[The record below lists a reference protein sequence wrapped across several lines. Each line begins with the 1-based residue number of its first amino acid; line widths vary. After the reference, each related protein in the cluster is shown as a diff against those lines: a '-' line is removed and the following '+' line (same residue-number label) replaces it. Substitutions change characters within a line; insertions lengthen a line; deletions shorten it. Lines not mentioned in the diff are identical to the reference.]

1 MLKIGSVT
9 LPTNILLAPL
19 AGISDGPFRMICRE
33 HGCRFTSVEMINAR
47 AVAHHSK
54 KTKRMLA
61 ADPGDRPLGVQILGC
76 ELPYVLK
83 GLEVMETFAYDIL
96 DFNAACPVRKVCR
109 RGEGTALMKEPEKL
123 KELLGTLVKHSTRPV
138 TIKLRSGWDKETR
151 NAPDIARL
159 AEACGVAAV
168 FIHGRT
174 REQFYKGTVDYG
186 IIAAVKK
193 AVRVPVIGSGDVLS
207 ARHAKKMFDETG
219 CDGVLV
225 ARGALGHPWIF
236 REIEAYLEDGRL
248 PEPVPLATILETF
261 TRHLE
266 LSIAEHTE
274 KRAVKIMRKF
284 VGWYLKGQPNI
295 RVLRQAVSTART
307 RQELTRALQAHLPAF
322 TPV

>member
-1 MLKIGSVT
+1 MLQIGSVA
-9 LPTNILLAPL
+9 LPANVLLAPL

-33 HGCRFTSVEMINAR
+33 HGCRFAFIEMINAR
-47 AVAHHSK
+47 ALAHRSK
-54 KTKRMLA
+54 KTKKMLT
-61 ADPGDRPLGVQILGC
+61 ADRGDAPLGVQLLGC

-109 RGEGTALMKEPEKL
+109 RGEGAALMKEPEKL
-123 KELLGTLVKHSTRPV
+123 KELLKAVVKRSTRPV
-138 TIKLRSGWDKETR
+138 TIKLRSGWDKGSH
-151 NAPDIARL
+151 NAPAIARL
-159 AEACGVAAV
+159 AEDCGVQAV
-168 FIHGRT
+168 FIHGRD

-207 ARHAKKMFDETG
+207 ALHAKKMFEETG

-236 REIEAYLEDGRL
+236 REIEAFLEDGRL
-248 PEPVPLATILETF
+248 PEPPPLAALLEAF
-261 TRHLE
+261 GRHLE

-274 KRAVKIMRKF
+274 KRAIKIMRKF

-295 RVLRQAVSTART
+295 RILRQAVSAVRT
-307 RQELTRALQAHLPAF
+307 RQELCTALQTHLPAF
-322 TPV
+322 TPG